1 MGGGGG
7 VVWIVWC
14 QFAPSQPSLRL
25 CVSVFVIFLMIGSF
39 APLGSNSGCAF
50 PGKRR
55 DGEEML
61 GEGEELQHL
70 RVQGEEEDGVRN
82 E

>member
-1 MGGGGG
+1 M
-7 VVWIVWC
+7 
-14 QFAPSQPSLRL
+14 
-25 CVSVFVIFLMIGSF
+25 SVFVNFLMIGSF
-39 APLGSNSGCAF
+39 ALLGSNSGCAF

-55 DGEEML
+55 DGEGML